1 MVGSASNRKEA
12 VFSAR
17 NNGYGRSFMDFS
29 IRSFVTFV
37 VLVLLLDDTGGSIV
51 AVAVV
56 DEDSTGG
63 STNFSSAAAISS
75 ASRNNVDFG
84 ACNLLDVRLTN
95 AIQGSKIA
103 MLSAIA
109 DIVDTIFIAILY
121 FKCTIL
127 FSIIDMNVL

>member
-29 IRSFVTFV
+29 IRSFVTVV
-37 VLVLLLDDTGGSIV
+37 VLVLLLLDDIGGLIV

-56 DEDSTGG
+56 AEDSAGG
-63 STNFSSAAAISS
+63 STTFSSAAAISSVS

-84 ACNLLDVRLTN
+84 ACNLLDV
-95 AIQGSKIA
+95 
-103 MLSAIA
+103 
-109 DIVDTIFIAILY
+109 D
-121 FKCTIL
+121 
-127 FSIIDMNVL
+127 